1 MCADS
6 ARAILV
12 MHEASD
18 ILAGDAF
25 VVLQN
30 LQDLFGNFGGVRDA
44 AGFAR
49 GVEGHYSHTLTFL
62 PHVVHRSHKHSPL
75 GPGSMTRKVW

>member
-30 LQDLFGNFGGVRDA
+30 LQDLFGNFGGMRDA
-44 AGFAR
+44 AGFAV
-49 GVEGHYSHTLTFL
+49 GV
-62 PHVVHRSHKHSPL
+62 
-75 GPGSMTRKVW
+75 